1 MYKIKLPNFE
11 GPFDL
16 LLYFIKRDELD
27 IYDIPISR
35 ITEEF
40 LNYVRMMKLLDL
52 ELAGEFL
59 VMAANLMLI
68 KTQMLLPKDENAE
81 DSEAEDPR
89 TNLVNQ
95 LIEYKQMKEA
105 AKELNIISDEQKFVL
120 YRKLYDE
127 DRKLAKN
134 SFEPQYKESNVFD
147 LIAALQKAIKRTEIN
162 LKPHIVE
169 RYVVTVEERSEW
181 LLNTLKQKKR
191 ISFMEI
197 LVKESKPVIV
207 VTFLSILELIKAGK
221 IFALQ
226 SQNFDDI
233 IITERPDFNLN

>member
-1 MYKIKLPNFE
+1 M
-11 GPFDL
+11 

-40 LNYVRMMKLLDL
+40 LNYVRLMQMLDL

-68 KTQMLLPKDENAE
+68 KIQMLLPKDNDTETG
-81 DSEAEDPR
+81 EAEDPR

-105 AKELNIISDEQKFVL
+105 AKEMSVISEEQKFVL
-120 YRKLYDE
+120 YRKLFDE
-127 DRKLAKN
+127 DRKLAKD
-134 SFEPQYKESNVFD
+134 SREPQYKESNVFD
-147 LIAALQKAIKRTEIN
+147 LLAALRKAIKRSEVN
-162 LKPHIVE
+162 LKPHIIE
-169 RYVVTVEERSEW
+169 RNVISVEECSQN
-181 LLNTLKQKKR
+181 LLNTLKQQKR

-197 LVKESKPVIV
+197 LKKETKPVIV
-207 VTFLSILELIKAGK
+207 ITFIAILELIKMGK
-221 IFALQ
+221 IFVLQ

-233 IITERPDFNLN
+233 IITEKPALNLN

>member
-1 MYKIKLPNFE
+1 
-11 GPFDL
+11 
-16 LLYFIKRDELD
+16 
-27 IYDIPISR
+27 
-35 ITEEF
+35 
-40 LNYVRMMKLLDL
+40 
-52 ELAGEFL
+52 
-59 VMAANLMLI
+59 MLI
-68 KTQMLLPKDENAE
+68 KAQMLLPKDENA
-81 DSEAEDPR
+81 DDGEAEDPR

-105 AKELNIISDEQKFVL
+105 AKELNVIADEQKFVL
-120 YRKLYDE
+120 YRKLFDE
-127 DRKLAKN
+127 DRKLAKL

-162 LKPHIVE
+162 LKPHVVE
-169 RYVVTVEERSEW
+169 RYVVTVEQRSEW

-191 ISFMEI
+191 VSFMDV
-197 LVKESKPVIV
+197 LKNESKPVIV
-207 VTFLSILELIKAGK
+207 VTFLAILELIKAGK